1 MKKFELIALAEKLHM
16 EPLMVATDVRE
27 CYGEEV
33 VVSGYQTG
41 FQLSS
46 EKLVPELDEI
56 AEDVWGDHGFLP
68 VVADRMRTAEGGYL
82 YHLFAPS
89 NWFEEV

>member
-1 MKKFELIALAEKLHM
+1 
-16 EPLMVATDVRE
+16 MVATDVRE

-41 FQLSS
+41 FKLDTD
-46 EKLVPELDEI
+46 ELVPELE
-56 AEDVWGDHGFLP
+56 ELFTWNTGLVTL
-68 VVADRMRTAEGGYL
+68 VRMEGGVKMYR
-82 YHLFAPS
+82 YELFAPS

>member
-41 FQLSS
+41 FKLDTD
-46 EKLVPELDEI
+46 ELVPELEKLFTWNTGL
-56 AEDVWGDHGFLP
+56 VTL
-68 VVADRMRTAEGGYL
+68 VRMEGGVKMYR
-82 YHLFAPS
+82 YELFAPS

>member
-1 MKKFELIALAEKLHM
+1 MKKSELFALAEKLHM
-16 EPLMVATDVRE
+16 GPLMVNTDVRE

-41 FQLSS
+41 FKLDTD
-46 EKLVPELDEI
+46 ELVPELE
-56 AEDVWGDHGFLP
+56 ELFTWNTGLVTL
-68 VVADRMRTAEGGYL
+68 VRMEGGVKMYR
-82 YHLFAPS
+82 YELFAPS